1 MTVPARPSGLRDL
14 TRRSVQA
21 QIAEQ
26 AKALFIEQ
34 GFEETT
40 LEQIAAA
47 VGISSRSV
55 SRYFKTKEDIVVGS
69 MIAVGDDVAA
79 ALRVRP
85 RDEAPW
91 TALRRA
97 LDVSVNSISN
107 DSAGLRAA
115 RMQTDTPALR
125 AAVQEKHRAWSR
137 LLVPIVVEFLGDG
150 VGKGKRKD
158 LPLRAEA
165 MVACALGC
173 LDVAVEAWTRAVDAD
188 PLGAYLD
195 IAFEALGPIDRR

>member
-1 MTVPARPSGLRDL
+1 MEGSSRPTSGLRDL
-14 TRRSVQA
+14 TRRTVAA

-26 AKALFIEQ
+26 ARSLFIEQ

-47 VGISSRSV
+47 VGMSSRSV

-69 MIAVGDDVAA
+69 MISLGDQIAA
-79 ALRVRP
+79 ALWARP
-85 RDEAPW
+85 PDEAPW

-97 LDVSVNSISN
+97 LDVSVDSITN

-125 AAVQEKHRAWSR
+125 AAVQEKHRTWTA
-137 LLVPIVVEFLGDG
+137 LLVPHIIERLGRPASG
-150 VGKGKRKD
+150 SENAVQIS
-158 LPLRAEA
+158 AEA
-165 MVACALGC
+165 LVGGALTC
-173 LDVAVEAWTRAVDAD
+173 LDVAVEAWTRTDNAL
-188 PLGAYLD
+188 PLGDYLD
-195 IAFEALGPIDRR
+195 IAFNALRS

>member
-1 MTVPARPSGLRDL
+1 MTVPSRPTSGLRDL

-26 AKALFIEQ
+26 AKELFIEQ

-69 MIAVGDDVAA
+69 MLALGDDLAA
-79 ALRVRP
+79 ALRERP
-85 RDEAPW
+85 PDEAPW

-97 LDVSVNSISN
+97 LDVSVNSIAN

-125 AAVQEKHRAWSR
+125 VAVQEKHRAWSA
-137 LLVPIVVEFLGDG
+137 LLVPLVMERLDGRSDETLRIQAEAIVVSAF
-150 VGKGKRKD
+150 
-158 LPLRAEA
+158 
-165 MVACALGC
+165 GC
-173 LDVAVEAWTRAVDAD
+173 LDVAVEAWTRADNAMPLAD
-188 PLGAYLD
+188 YLD
-195 IAFEALGPIDRR
+195 IAFDALRR

>member
-1 MTVPARPSGLRDL
+1 MNVPSRPTSGLRDM

-21 QIAEQ
+21 QIAER
-26 AKALFIEQ
+26 AKELFIEQ

-69 MIAVGDDVAA
+69 MIALGDGLAA
-79 ALRVRP
+79 ALRQRP
-85 RDEAPW
+85 PDEAPW

-97 LDVSVNSISN
+97 LDVSVNSIAN

-125 AAVQEKHRAWSR
+125 AAVQEKHRAWNA
-137 LLVPIVVEFLGDG
+137 LLVPHVIERLGGGSDEALRVQAEAIVVSAF
-150 VGKGKRKD
+150 
-158 LPLRAEA
+158 
-165 MVACALGC
+165 GC
-173 LDVAVEAWTRAVDAD
+173 LDVAVEAWTRTGNAMPLAD
-188 PLGAYLD
+188 YLD
-195 IAFEALGPIDRR
+195 IAFDALQR